1 MNRLVIIII
10 SISKHVIII
19 LYIITCSN
27 EGPHGRSTAL
37 TISTSNLFRIT
48 LCSALTSFSRSIA
61 KISVFSNNEVQVTLA
76 IVLIVDR
83 IGMVL
88 VADFFTTAS
97 FAVFTTEVDR
107 DTGVDAGTL
116 LVNAVSSVTSS
127 GRSAVLDIIDA
138 TEPRRGLSD
147 NGSSN

>member
-10 SISKHVIII
+10 SISNHVIVI
-19 LYIITCSN
+19 LYLITCSS

-37 TISTSNLFRIT
+37 TISTSTLFRIT
-48 LCSALTSFSRSIA
+48 LCGALTSFSRSIA
-61 KISVFSNNEVQVTLA
+61 RISVFSNNDVQVTLT
-76 IVLIVDR
+76 IVLMVDR

-88 VADFFTTAS
+88 VADFFMIAS
-97 FAVFTTEVDR
+97 FAAFTAEVDR
-107 DTGVDAGTL
+107 DIGVDAGTL
-116 LVNAVSSVTSS
+116 LVNVISTVTGS
-127 GRSAVLDIIDA
+127 GRSAALDIIDA